1 MMYLRMKKKGTSA
14 QVVSA
19 QVGSREAGSLLS
31 AQVHKYLCSY
41 APVLLR
47 SFFLCSCALML
58 LCSLLAFKQ
67 TALAETNSSQEWVS
81 LFNGKD
87 LTGWD
92 GDPRFWKVADGAI
105 RGETTLGKLPLRNT
119 FLIWRDGQGEALHGI
134 KPAFGRLQ
142 DFILKIKF
150 RIRNGNSGIQY
161 RSSEFDKWRVSGYQA
176 EIENS
181 PGKVGFL
188 YHEAGRGWLV
198 NVGDFLLIDKD
209 SKKNVVS
216 KVADKDELI
225 KAGYYKEKDWNEYTI
240 IAQGNH
246 IVHYLNGYQTIE
258 LIDNDRVTN
267 PEEPSDRKGSA
278 RQGIL
283 ALQIHV
289 GPPMLVEFKDIRVKH
304 LEPKFGDAVLLFN
317 GKDLDDWVVK
327 GNKENSKWVVGTAK
341 LSPQNPNLLVNV
353 GGHGEMINLVGRN
366 GDSIDIYSKEKFGD
380 CRIEL
385 QLMVPEGSNS
395 GIYVMGEYEIQ
406 VLDSYGRVKMGRG
419 DMGAIYGA
427 SPPAI
432 NACKKPGEWQKYVI
446 EFQAPRFDASGTK
459 IRNAKFLK
467 VELNGQVL
475 HEDLEMPSPT
485 PGGVTGKEASAGPL
499 MFQGNH
505 GPVAF
510 RNIILKPMLK

>member
-1 MMYLRMKKKGTSA
+1 MMYMRMKKRKTRSSILDIRYSSRIEHRASRITFGLFVMFMVCWQQTA
-14 QVVSA
+14 L
-19 QVGSREAGSLLS
+19 GSRGAGSL
-31 AQVHKYLCSY
+31 AD
-41 APVLLR
+41 
-47 SFFLCSCALML
+47 
-58 LCSLLAFKQ
+58 
-67 TALAETNSSQEWVS
+67 TNSSQEWVS

-92 GDPRFWKVADGAI
+92 GDPRFWSVADGAI

-119 FLIWRDGQGEALHGI
+119 FLIWRDG
-134 KPAFGRLQ
+134 KLQ

-161 RSSEFDKWRVSGYQA
+161 RSKEFDKWRVSGYQA
-176 EIENS
+176 EVENN

-209 SKKNVVS
+209 GKKNVVS

-225 KAGYYKEKDWNEYTI
+225 RAGYYKEKDWNEYTI

-258 LIDNDRVTN
+258 LLDNDRLTN
-267 PEEPSDRKGSA
+267 PDDPEDRKGAA

-289 GPPMLVEFKDIRVKH
+289 GPPMLVEFKDIRIKH
-304 LEPKFGDAVLLFN
+304 LKPKFDDAILFFN
-317 GKDLDDWVVK
+317 GKDLNDWQVK
-327 GNKENSKWVVGTAK
+327 SSKKQSKWVVGTAK
-341 LSPQNPNLLVNV
+341 ISGENPKLLINE
-353 GGHGEMINLVGRN
+353 GGDGEMINLVAQQGE
-366 GDSIDIYSKEKFGD
+366 SVDIYSKEKFGD

-385 QLMVPEGSNS
+385 QLMVPQGSNS

-406 VLDSYGRVKMGRG
+406 VLDSYGRATLGQG

-427 SPPAI
+427 APPLV
-432 NACKKPGEWQKYVI
+432 NACKEPGQWQKYII
-446 EFQAPRFDASGTK
+446 EFQAPRFDADGNK
-459 IRNAKFLK
+459 LENAKFLK
-467 VELNGQVL
+467 VKLNGQLL
-475 HEDLEMPSPT
+475 HENVEVTGPT
-485 PGGVTGKEASAGPL
+485 RGGVTGEEAPTGPL

-510 RNIILKPMLK
+510 RNIILKPVLK